1 MWALRCVHESQMHER
16 NSFVTLTY
24 SEEKLPDDWSVKLR
38 DWQLFRKRLREAIG
52 PFRFFQAA
60 EYGGKTLRPHYHA
73 IIFGEDFSADRVLLS
88 EKEGR
93 RLWTSPLLEAKWGL
107 GHVSVGQVTPESCAY
122 VTKYCV
128 KKQKSARARLERVDP
143 ETGEC
148 WTVEP
153 EFQTMSRRP
162 GLGARWIER
171 FYSDVYPSDV
181 CISRGRRYRPPRYYD
196 GKVDDQVLAELKA
209 KRRENALE
217 RASEATPARLAVR
230 ERVAEARLG
239 LLKC

>member
-1 MWALRCVHESQMHER
+1 MWALRCVHEAQMHER
-16 NSFVTLTY
+16 NCFVTLTY
-24 SEEKLPDDWSVKLR
+24 SEKKLPEDWSVQLR
-38 DWQLFRKRLREAIG
+38 DWQLFRKRLYDAIG

-88 EKEGR
+88 EKAGR
-93 RLWTSPLLEAKWGL
+93 RLWTSPLLEKKWRM
-107 GHVSVGQVTPESCAY
+107 GHVSLGQVTPESCAY

-128 KKQKSARARLERVDP
+128 KKQRSMRHRLERVDP

-148 WTVEP
+148 WSVAP

-181 CISRGRRYRPPRYYD
+181 CISQGRRYRPPRYYD
-196 GKVDDQVLAELKA
+196 AKVPVEALASIKL
-209 KRRENALE
+209 KRREDAVR
-217 RASEATPARLAVR
+217 RAADGTPERLAVR
-230 ERVAEARLG
+230 ELVAESRLG
-239 LLKC
+239 LNR